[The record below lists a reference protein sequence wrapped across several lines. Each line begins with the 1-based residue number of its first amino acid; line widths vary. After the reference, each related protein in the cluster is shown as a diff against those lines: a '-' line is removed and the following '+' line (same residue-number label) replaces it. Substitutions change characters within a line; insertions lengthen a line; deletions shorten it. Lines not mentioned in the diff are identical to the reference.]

1 METKTIIIITISVLI
16 VGLTFLLIGVLGK
29 HYALEDGKCEYGFF
43 RLDGYSHADCEN
55 MNAAKAEEAV
65 VTTRRDQRH
74 EKEVADGNPPRYY
87 CARVQLPDEDG
98 EMRTYSA
105 CLPTKPNE
113 FGQHYIP
120 FTGELADETNSHPN
134 YYSCQNAIGTNFS
147 TCPAAFNDIVTYYPY
162 WSDYINWGW
171 YLPYG
176 CRRWGCR
183 RGCGRGGCGHH
194 HNHHHHHRGGRGRGG
209 TRQRWTR

>member
-1 METKTIIIITISVLI
+1 METKTIIIITTSVLVI
-16 VGLTFLLIGVLGK
+16 GLAFLLIGVLGK
-29 HYALEDGKCEYGFF
+29 HYANEDGKCEYGFF
-43 RLDGYSHADCEN
+43 RLDGMSHADCSN
-55 MNAAKAEEAV
+55 KIDAMAEETT
-65 VTTRRDQRH
+65 VTARRDQRH

-98 EMRTYSA
+98 KTRTYSA
-105 CLPTKPNE
+105 CLPTILIE

-120 FTGELADETNSHPN
+120 FSGELADEYNSHPN

-147 TCPAAFNDIVTYYPY
+147 TCPAAFDDIVTYYPY

-176 CRRWGCR
+176 CRGWRC
-183 RGCGRGGCGHH
+183 
-194 HNHHHHHRGGRGRGG
+194 
-209 TRQRWTR
+209 